1 MQFTDTDVR
10 TTHEVRAYVTITDA
24 EVMYDD
30 ALKFTG
36 RKTEAVRIP
45 FRPER
50 AQFAWRWSPDLDEW
64 VLTGLS
70 VFGPQIKKD
79 GTDGLKTRSVG
90 FIRRGE
96 VSGDT
101 PVSLLNYA
109 NSIRPTSKVVQ
120 S

>member
-1 MQFTDTDVR
+1 MEFTDIDVR
-10 TTHEVRAYVTITDA
+10 ETHETRAYVTITDA

-30 ALKFTG
+30 VLKFTG
-36 RKTEAVRIP
+36 RRAEQVSIP

-50 AQFAWRWSPDLDEW
+50 AQFVWHWSPDLDEW
-64 VLTGLS
+64 VLTGLW
-70 VFGPQIKKD
+70 VHGPQIKKD

-101 PVSLLNYA
+101 PVSLLNFA

-120 S
+120 P